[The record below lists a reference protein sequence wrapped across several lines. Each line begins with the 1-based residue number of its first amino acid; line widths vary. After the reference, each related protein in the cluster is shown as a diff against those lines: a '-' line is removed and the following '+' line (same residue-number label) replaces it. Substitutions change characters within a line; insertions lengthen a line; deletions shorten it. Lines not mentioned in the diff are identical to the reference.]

1 MLDLPEIAKQPAPAC
16 AWEPEPRANE
26 IEISCDPPR
35 IKVLVVED
43 DAADFKLIER
53 CLQHMALYEAQ
64 IVLAGSL
71 EAGRFAISADDFD
84 LVLLDYEINGECG
97 VDLLADMTERG
108 GVGVILSSF
117 LNSDMQH
124 EALEMGAAACLA
136 KCDLSAKVLE
146 TVIRQALREQ
156 ALQQTLKVLSRSGLS
171 LPPTSSRIA
180 PANDTPAAPVAG
192 EWTTMDAQALVV
204 AAAAR
209 VSARFVEAGIGEPSI
224 RLNLRDQPI
233 YVRGD
238 RRNVDLKIEEAL
250 VESADR
256 EISVSIEQ
264 AGVWNEIV
272 IEPAARA
279 AAGGSAHR
287 RRSSA
292 FGEPAGRTSILL
304 PAADRS

>member
-1 MLDLPEIAKQPAPAC
+1 MLDLPEIAKQPALASTWKPD
-16 AWEPEPRANE
+16 PRASD
-26 IEISCDPPR
+26 IEINSDPPR

-53 CLQHMALYEAQ
+53 CLQHMALYETQ

-97 VDLLADMTERG
+97 IDLLADMTRG
-108 GVGVILSSF
+108 GGLGVILSSY

-124 EALEMGAAACLA
+124 EALELGAAACLA
-136 KCDLSAKVLE
+136 KSDLSAKVLE

-156 ALQQTLKVLSRSGLS
+156 ALQRTLKVLSRSGLS

-209 VSARFVEAGIGEPSI
+209 VSARFVDAGIGEPSI
-224 RLNLRDQPI
+224 RLNLHDQPI

-238 RRNVDLKIEEAL
+238 RQTVALKIDEAL
-250 VESADR
+250 AELSDR

-272 IEPAARA
+272 IEPASHPQARDNAQRRHTFPPGKPA
-279 AAGGSAHR
+279 AR
-287 RRSSA
+287 R
-292 FGEPAGRTSILL
+292 SILL
-304 PAADRS
+304 PAAEPA